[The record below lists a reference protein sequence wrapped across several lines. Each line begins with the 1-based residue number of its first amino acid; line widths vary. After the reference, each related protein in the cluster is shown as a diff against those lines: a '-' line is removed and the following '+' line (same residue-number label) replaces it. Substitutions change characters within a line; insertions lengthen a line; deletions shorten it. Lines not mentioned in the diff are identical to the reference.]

1 LSRIRGGSIRS
12 MAMSGTGWRT
22 AGTTI
27 TTAPRLTARHGPL
40 EIAIAAF
47 FAAAHGA
54 ATLRAFARPF
64 AAVTSRRSGT
74 SIRGSVLLGRL
85 ALKLRQHSAMTRSFF
100 KRTAALATLCCATSV
115 FAQGEFS
122 PSYTADEACHNLGV
136 VYVTGTEEE
145 PSYQKHIP
153 QWVAACN
160 RATGPACLATR
171 SVIGDDLKKP
181 VPEGLTCR

>member
-1 LSRIRGGSIRS
+1 MLPVRFPILHSHILIIIGVLLLG
-12 MAMSGTGWRT
+12 
-22 AGTTI
+22 
-27 TTAPRLTARHGPL
+27 
-40 EIAIAAF
+40 AIAPLAAF
-47 FAAAHGA
+47 DIGSGA
-54 ATLRAFARPF
+54 
-64 AAVTSRRSGT
+64 RSN
-74 SIRGSVLLGRL
+74 
-85 ALKLRQHSAMTRSFF
+85 AP
-100 KRTAALATLCCATSV
+100 

-136 VYVTGTEEE
+136 VYVTGTEDE

-153 QWVAACN
+153 RWVAACN